1 MLRYGR
7 DLRKNPTDSERLLW
21 SHLRRRQLAGFKF
34 RRQHSIG
41 PFICDFACVEAS
53 VIVELDGSQHAERS
67 DYDQRRDA
75 FLRSKGFRVLR
86 FWNGD
91 VLSQTETVLETL
103 YEALH
108 RPEMDGRFD

>member
-1 MLRYGR
+1 M
-7 DLRKNPTDSERLLW
+7 
-21 SHLRRRQLAGFKF
+21 AGFKF
-34 RRQHSIG
+34 RRQHSVG

-53 VIVELDGSQHAERS
+53 VIVELDGSQHVERS
-67 DYDQRRDA
+67 DYDRRRDN

-91 VLSQTETVLETL
+91 VLWRTEAVLETV

>member
-1 MLRYGR
+1 MLRHVR

-21 SHLRRRQLAGFKF
+21 RHLRRRQMAGFKF
-34 RRQHSIG
+34 RRQHSVG

-53 VIVELDGSQHAERS
+53 IIVELDGIQHVERS
-67 DYDQRRDA
+67 DYDRRRDH

-86 FWNGD
+86 VWNGD
-91 VLSQTETVLETL
+91 VLWRTKSVLETV

>member
-1 MLRYGR
+1 M
-7 DLRKNPTDSERLLW
+7 
-21 SHLRRRQLAGFKF
+21 AGFKF

-41 PFICDFACVEAS
+41 PFICDFTCVEAS
-53 VIVELDGSQHAERS
+53 VIVELDGSQHVERS
-67 DYDQRRDA
+67 DYDRRRDA

-86 FWNGD
+86 FWNDD
-91 VLSQTETVLETL
+91 VLSQTEAVLETV